1 MCGVGSAVSF
11 LGYRRDLPRIAAA
24 ADAAVLSSDNEG
36 TPVWLIE
43 AAAAGRPA
51 IATDAGGTSEV
62 VTPETGIV
70 VPPDDET
77 AFAAAISR
85 LAGDPEL
92 RRQMGDRARQHVLR
106 RYPVERLLSDI
117 DALYRE
123 LLQPVPAGNPI
134 RT

>member
-1 MCGVGSAVSF
+1 
-11 LGYRRDLPRIAAA
+11 
-24 ADAAVLSSDNEG
+24 
-36 TPVWLIE
+36 VWLIE
-43 AAAAGRPA
+43 AGAAGKPA
-51 IATDAGGTSEV
+51 IATDVGGTSEV

-70 VPPDDET
+70 VPPDDE
-77 AFAAAISR
+77 AALAAAISR

-92 RRQMGDRARQHVLR
+92 RRQMGGRARQHVLR
-106 RYPVERLLSDI
+106 RYSVERLLSDI